1 MRTNLQEKVQWAMEP
16 WPPETRTRLP
26 EAARGTKHD
35 LRSGKGRTAQ
45 PRRPDLAGTGREP
58 DPGAQKTGVIGPGI
72 AHFTRPGRQ
81 FSLFLPSA
89 GDFWDSFF
97 FLSWNSRNFA
107 ALISITMLAV
117 VKIAGQQ
124 FKVQKDQTLFVPR
137 IAGNAGDKVEFG
149 EVLLSH
155 GDSFAIGKDVKAVI
169 QAEIIEHLQGDKVI
183 AFKMKRRKGFRKK
196 HGHRTHYT
204 KIRINEIA

>member
-1 MRTNLQEKVQWAMEP
+1 
-16 WPPETRTRLP
+16 
-26 EAARGTKHD
+26 
-35 LRSGKGRTAQ
+35 
-45 PRRPDLAGTGREP
+45 
-58 DPGAQKTGVIGPGI
+58 
-72 AHFTRPGRQ
+72 
-81 FSLFLPSA
+81 
-89 GDFWDSFF
+89 
-97 FLSWNSRNFA
+97 
-107 ALISITMLAV
+107 MLAV

-155 GDSFAIGKDVKAVI
+155 GDDKIAVGKDVKTVI
-169 QAEIIEHLQGDKVI
+169 KAEILDQVKGDKVI